1 LSNDLVEVSAAP
13 ANLEFGGFFPFA
25 PASTSYSLVL
35 EKVVYRTLAHWEY
48 LVAPG
53 KALWFVQKRYWT
65 RHNQRGN
72 NKNHGPNGLFHFTS
86 PFERI

>member
-53 KALWFVQKRYWT
+53 KALWFVQKRVLDPPQPKRQQQKSWT
-65 RHNQRGN
+65 EW
-72 NKNHGPNGLFHFTS
+72 LVSFHFS
-86 PFERI
+86 F